1 MPWRISWPQ
10 VGMTLFAR
18 PLKGK
23 DTQSREQVKHNDTD
37 FRHIILLTVQ
47 IWLPD
52 KGFIAVCTILRAK
65 QLLMVVLEQITWTLW
80 VFGKYPTTQ
89 TVLTLDQS
97 IQLDGKEKVNENAFL
112 SAQRK
117 SFLIFIYFCTNKNT
131 YVPPEANTPALKYKR
146 YVDIT
151 GAEEYSSA
159 GIHKWGQVCPWETSL
174 I

>member
-1 MPWRISWPQ
+1 MPWRISWPL

-37 FRHIILLTVQ
+37 FRHIILLTIQ

-52 KGFIAVCTILRAK
+52 KGFVAMCIVLWAK
-65 QLLMVVLEQITWTLW
+65 QLLMVVLDQITWTLW
-80 VFGKYPTTQ
+80 VFGEYPTTQ

-97 IQLDGKEKVNENAFL
+97 IQLDGKEKVNENAFF

-131 YVPPEANTPALKYKR
+131 YVPLDIPTAQQHVNNKSIFTFAANQFEANTPALKYKR
-146 YVDIT
+146 L
-151 GAEEYSSA
+151 
-159 GIHKWGQVCPWETSL
+159 ET
-174 I
+174 